1 MVRELDTRRWGA
13 AIELG
18 AGTGA
23 LTRALVD
30 ALPRSCRFLA
40 VERSPGLA
48 AEFRRRFPE
57 VELAE
62 ADAADLAS
70 LCRERGMPRV
80 DAIFSALPLR
90 LLPASVQ
97 DRMLEGAAE
106 ILAPG
111 GVLAQVTY
119 WPRALTA
126 GRDMRRRVSAFIG
139 PIESDRLVTGNTPP
153 AWVFRCVREQ

>member
-1 MVRELDTRRWGA
+1 MVRDLDTRRWRG

-23 LTRALVD
+23 LTRALAD

-57 VELAE
+57 IELAE
-62 ADAADLAS
+62 ADAGEIES

-90 LLPASVQ
+90 LLSASVQ
-97 DRMLEGAAE
+97 DRVLEGAAAV
-106 ILAPG
+106 LAPG

-126 GRDMRRRVSAFIG
+126 GRDMRRRVSASIG

-153 AWVFRCVREQ
+153 AWVFRCVRE